1 MRGYPSCPAASA
13 RRLTTPCEENARIS
27 CGCHGFEALSSL
39 PQTLTELLGVGSV
52 VHNYVGGPV
61 SDEKVLALFDRLATD
76 YPHWNRTYASGPVRH
91 LLISPCDH
99 GPGDCMY
106 DRKPRDDGFLDDRP
120 GAVVRWQDVDFRSAK
135 RRVAMLTLNGS
146 RTRQLFS
153 AETRSP
159 PPRLRQPPVQRVLR
173 HGTLFAVIAQT
184 RTPHIAPF
192 LAVVHA
198 RRAAN
203 ERRRKAA
210 ATIAARTSPLP
221 SLFCWPRV
229 QRRRTR

>member
-13 RRLTTPCEENARIS
+13 RRLTTPCAENARIS

-61 SDEKVLALFDRLATD
+61 SDKKVLALFDRLATD

-135 RRVAMLTLNGS
+135 RRVAMLTLNGAAGPVNYFQPRLDLRLPAFDNHQCSAFCGMEHFSPSS
-146 RTRQLFS
+146 RKRWAS
-153 AETRSP
+153 AEAHLIRP
-159 PPRLRQPPVQRVLR
+159 K
-173 HGTLFAVIAQT
+173 
-184 RTPHIAPF
+184 RT
-192 LAVVHA
+192 
-198 RRAAN
+198 
-203 ERRRKAA
+203 
-210 ATIAARTSPLP
+210 
-221 SLFCWPRV
+221 
-229 QRRRTR
+229 